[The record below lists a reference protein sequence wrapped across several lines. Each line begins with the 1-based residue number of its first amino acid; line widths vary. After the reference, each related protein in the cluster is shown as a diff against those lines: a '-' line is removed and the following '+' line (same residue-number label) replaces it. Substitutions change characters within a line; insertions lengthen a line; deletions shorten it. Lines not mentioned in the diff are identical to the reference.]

1 LNAAPWLKFVHEAL
15 AKVPADRCFVVVFP
29 EYRPDLVEQMAR
41 SIKLAHV
48 DFRRERM
55 APLGWNAAELPL
67 EALDDAGLSAMSN
80 GSGVVLQNA
89 EALLATQP
97 ADDRR
102 AWFARALDRSW
113 PAQLVLPVTL
123 FSADLP
129 ADREQVAVLPRGS
142 LPEEKILSRLA
153 TMR

>member
-1 LNAAPWLKFVHEAL
+1 LNTAPWQKLVRDGL
-15 AKVPADRCFVVVFP
+15 AKVAADRCVVVVFP

-41 SIKLAHV
+41 VIKLVHV

-67 EALDDAGLSAMSN
+67 DTLNDTAVSAMAG

-89 EALLATQP
+89 EALLATRT
-97 ADDRR
+97 AEERR
-102 AWFARALDRSW
+102 GWFTRALDRSW

-123 FSADLP
+123 FGVDLP
-129 ADREQVAVLPRGS
+129 PRDGQVVVLPRGS